1 MRRYILKSTLALI
14 LLPLAMNAQTN
25 IQREARLLSLEDAM
39 KYAVK
44 HNASAKNA
52 KLDVLIQR
60 AKNSEITGLA
70 LPNLS
75 AQGQY
80 VDYLNP
86 MKSFIPG
93 DFFGQPGT
101 FVPVQ
106 FTPKYGVSA
115 SGTASQILFDGSVMV
130 ALQAKKAVLNIA
142 QQGAQLTQE
151 DLRYNVQKAYYGLVI
166 AGKQFEILKQGLHN
180 GRKIANDIH
189 VMYETGFVEKIEVD
203 RTDVQVNNFAA
214 DSIRIGGLVT
224 LTEQLLKYTLG
235 MDMDQPIIL
244 SDTNVELTMADADG
258 LLSTPEEYGDRTEFN
273 MLQTQLKLYKYDLK
287 RHRLSGLPTIA
298 TFISAG
304 YNFSSNTFDDLNYMY
319 DKYQFNS
326 YWGLSVRMPLFDGM
340 QRFNR
345 VKQAKLNVNKTMNS
359 IDNLKLAIDF
369 QVDQSRTSYKN
380 SLLALQSQKRNL
392 ELASSVLDLSQ
403 KKYKAGV
410 GSNLEV
416 TTAQNDMLTAQNNYF
431 SAMQAVVNAKS
442 DLQKALG
449 QFK

>member
-1 MRRYILKSTLALI
+1 MRRILKSTLALI
-14 LLPLAMNAQTN
+14 LLPFAMNAQTS
-25 IQREARLLSLEDAM
+25 IQLETRVLSLEDAM

-44 HNASAKNA
+44 HNSATKNA
-52 KLDVLIQR
+52 KLDVSIQK
-60 AKNSEITGLA
+60 AKNAEVTGLA
-70 LPNLS
+70 IPNLS

-130 ALQAKKAVLNIA
+130 ALQAKKAILNIA
-142 QQGAQLTQE
+142 QQGAQLSEEQVK
-151 DLRYNVQKAYYGLVI
+151 YNVQKAYYGMVI
-166 AGKQFEILKQGLHN
+166 VNKQFEILKQGMSN
-180 GRKIANDIH
+180 ARKMAGDMH

-203 RTDVQVNNFAA
+203 RTDVQVNNLVA

-224 LTEQLLKYTLG
+224 LTEQMLKYALG
-235 MDMDQPIIL
+235 MDMDQPIVL
-244 SDTNVELTMADADG
+244 SDTNVVTTMADAEG
-258 LLSTPEEYGDRTEFN
+258 LLSAPEEYHDRTEYN
-273 MLQTQLKLYKYDLK
+273 MLQTQLRLYKYDLK
-287 RHRLSGLPTIA
+287 RHKLSGLPSIG

-304 YNFSSNTFDDLNYMY
+304 YNYSSNNFEDLNYLH

-326 YWGLSVRMPLFDGM
+326 YWGLSVRMPLFDGG

-345 VKQAKLNVNKTMNS
+345 VRQAKLNVTKTRNS

-380 SLLALQSQKRNL
+380 SLLALESQKRNL
-392 ELASSVLDLSQ
+392 ELATSVFDLSQ

-410 GSNLEV
+410 GSNSEV
-416 TTAQNDMLTAQNNYF
+416 TFAQNQMLTAQNNYF
-431 SAMQAVVNAKS
+431 SAMLDVVNSKS